1 MIFDKNLQRG
11 VKRRYIPPPKI
22 FSFPSNTSYK
32 DIIQKGVERFFPDDI
47 EFTDM
52 FCLADSTG
60 IPYEIEEKDTWCL
73 SEFIQQSGQP
83 PSKLR
88 LYIMNFEKVVSHYKS
103 DNRL

>member
-1 MIFDKNLQRG
+1 
-11 VKRRYIPPPKI
+11 
-22 FSFPSNTSYK
+22 
-32 DIIQKGVERFFPDDI
+32 
-47 EFTDM
+47 M

-88 LYIMNFEKVVSHYKS
+88 LYIMNFEKVVFHYKS